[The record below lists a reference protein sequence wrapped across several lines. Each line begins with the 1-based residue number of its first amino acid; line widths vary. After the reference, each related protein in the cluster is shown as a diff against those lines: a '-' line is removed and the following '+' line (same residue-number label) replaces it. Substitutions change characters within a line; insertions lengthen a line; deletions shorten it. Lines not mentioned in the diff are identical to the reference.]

1 MATTIKSTALD
12 FQNIKNNLKTY
23 LQQQEEFADYTF
35 EASALNNILDVLA
48 YNTHIN
54 ALTAN
59 FALNESFLGTAQLR
73 SSLVSLSEGIGYI
86 PDSKKSSEAR
96 VRLSLNLSSVPDREP
111 TISVQAGFKFNTTV
125 DEVNY
130 VFQTT
135 ETIIASDDGAGFYQ
149 FKTLDGEELIPIFE
163 GVAKQKTFIA
173 GRSDENTVYV
183 IPDENMDI
191 NTAVVRVY
199 ESPTALSFITFNNI
213 LSATTINEQS
223 TLYIIKEMPNG
234 YYELS
239 FGNGT
244 TLGRTPLAGN
254 KITVDYLSSS
264 GPNANEAY
272 IFEAAEQIK
281 VTNLISRTP
290 TITTVAK
297 GAGGGEKESLESI
310 RKNAPFQYAAQ
321 NRMVTHPDYSTLV
334 LRNFSTLIDDIKSW
348 GGEDALKPEYGAV
361 FMSVLF
367 KDNVTEERKRITKQ
381 SIQDL
386 AEQLSVA
393 SFTLKFDDPVKTYV
407 ELELFFQF
415 NPRLTTL
422 ALNTVQEQVREVI
435 RNYFTK
441 VTGKFGLSFR
451 RSNLLSL
458 VDDVSPAVL
467 SSRADVKMQQRFT
480 PSLTVESDYSFLFP
494 VPIADPDDV
503 NFRITSSTFTIGS
516 TTCQIKNQLNT
527 NKLQVF
533 NLSNDTVLVDNVGY
547 YDPVSGEV
555 RIVGLKVDTILGGQT
570 FIKIAAVPAN
580 QSAITPL
587 RNNVLEFDEA
597 RTVAK
602 GVLVEATN

>member
-23 LQQQEEFADYTF
+23 LQQQEEFADYNF

-223 TLYIIKEMPNG
+223 VLYIIKEMPNG

-310 RKNAPFQYAAQ
+310 RKNAPFQYASQ

-393 SFTLKFDDPVKTYV
+393 SFTLKFDDPIKTYV

-516 TTCQIKNQLNT
+516 TTCQIKNQLTT

>member
-23 LQQQEEFADYTF
+23 LQQQEEFADYNF

-587 RNNVLEFDEA
+587 RNNVLEFDE
-597 RTVAK
+597 T
-602 GVLVEATN
+602 

>member
-23 LQQQEEFADYTF
+23 LQQQEEFADYNF

-96 VRLSLNLSSVPDREP
+96 IRLSLNLSSVPDREP

-223 TLYIIKEMPNG
+223 VLYIIKEMPNG

-310 RKNAPFQYAAQ
+310 RKNAPFQYASQ

-393 SFTLKFDDPVKTYV
+393 SFTLKFDDPIKTYV

-516 TTCQIKNQLNT
+516 TTCQIKNQLTT

>member
-23 LQQQEEFADYTF
+23 LQQQEEFADYNF

-213 LSATTINEQS
+213 
-223 TLYIIKEMPNG
+223 
-234 YYELS
+234 
-239 FGNGT
+239 
-244 TLGRTPLAGN
+244 
-254 KITVDYLSSS
+254 
-264 GPNANEAY
+264 
-272 IFEAAEQIK
+272 
-281 VTNLISRTP
+281 
-290 TITTVAK
+290 
-297 GAGGGEKESLESI
+297 
-310 RKNAPFQYAAQ
+310 
-321 NRMVTHPDYSTLV
+321 
-334 LRNFSTLIDDIKSW
+334 
-348 GGEDALKPEYGAV
+348 
-361 FMSVLF
+361 
-367 KDNVTEERKRITKQ
+367 
-381 SIQDL
+381 
-386 AEQLSVA
+386 
-393 SFTLKFDDPVKTYV
+393 
-407 ELELFFQF
+407 
-415 NPRLTTL
+415 
-422 ALNTVQEQVREVI
+422 
-435 RNYFTK
+435 
-441 VTGKFGLSFR
+441 
-451 RSNLLSL
+451 
-458 VDDVSPAVL
+458 
-467 SSRADVKMQQRFT
+467 
-480 PSLTVESDYSFLFP
+480 
-494 VPIADPDDV
+494 
-503 NFRITSSTFTIGS
+503 
-516 TTCQIKNQLNT
+516 
-527 NKLQVF
+527 
-533 NLSNDTVLVDNVGY
+533 
-547 YDPVSGEV
+547 
-555 RIVGLKVDTILGGQT
+555 
-570 FIKIAAVPAN
+570 
-580 QSAITPL
+580 
-587 RNNVLEFDEA
+587 
-597 RTVAK
+597 
-602 GVLVEATN
+602 

>member
-23 LQQQEEFADYTF
+23 LQQQEEFADYNF

>member
-1 MATTIKSTALD
+1 
-12 FQNIKNNLKTY
+12 
-23 LQQQEEFADYTF
+23 
-35 EASALNNILDVLA
+35 
-48 YNTHIN
+48 
-54 ALTAN
+54 
-59 FALNESFLGTAQLR
+59 
-73 SSLVSLSEGIGYI
+73 
-86 PDSKKSSEAR
+86 
-96 VRLSLNLSSVPDREP
+96 
-111 TISVQAGFKFNTTV
+111 
-125 DEVNY
+125 
-130 VFQTT
+130 
-135 ETIIASDDGAGFYQ
+135 
-149 FKTLDGEELIPIFE
+149 
-163 GVAKQKTFIA
+163 
-173 GRSDENTVYV
+173 
-183 IPDENMDI
+183 
-191 NTAVVRVY
+191 
-199 ESPTALSFITFNNI
+199 
-213 LSATTINEQS
+213 
-223 TLYIIKEMPNG
+223 
-234 YYELS
+234 
-239 FGNGT
+239 
-244 TLGRTPLAGN
+244 
-254 KITVDYLSSS
+254 
-264 GPNANEAY
+264 
-272 IFEAAEQIK
+272 
-281 VTNLISRTP
+281 
-290 TITTVAK
+290 
-297 GAGGGEKESLESI
+297 
-310 RKNAPFQYAAQ
+310 
-321 NRMVTHPDYSTLV
+321 MVTHPDYSTLV